1 MFSDLVEKVDEF
13 VVKYGSGNDNGRMK
27 HDLLMLIEFA
37 IAHGEQ
43 KDQNKITG
51 ILVKGV
57 KALFGKE

>member
-13 VVKYGSGNDNGRMK
+13 VAKHGSGVDNGKMK
-27 HDLLMLIEFA
+27 HDLLMIVEAA

-51 ILVKGV
+51 IIVKGI
-57 KALFGKE
+57 KTFLGKE